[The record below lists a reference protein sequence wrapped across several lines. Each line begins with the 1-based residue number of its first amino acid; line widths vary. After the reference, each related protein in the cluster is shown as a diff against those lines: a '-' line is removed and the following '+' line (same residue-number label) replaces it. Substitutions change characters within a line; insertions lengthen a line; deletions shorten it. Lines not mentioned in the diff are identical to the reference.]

1 MNKRSAIAVFLTALI
16 LLMPGCENYQS
27 WTVSGSNHP
36 KHESVGETLQ
46 FLIGDE
52 CNGRLVGTDGNLSA
66 QRFLTN
72 SLEAF
77 GLEKY
82 NDGTFNDEFSYNC
95 LTINKIKLELAGK
108 EFILGKDYFVNK
120 ISDTDVDLPLAL
132 QTKVEENC
140 VVLLDDYGNID
151 PYLSD
156 EKVKAILVKTDSPVM
171 PFTPDEAR
179 ISDKTVLYVTEDTY
193 GYLKENAGGAIHL
206 ESRYSVAEKRDNNI
220 IGMIKGNNAKK
231 ALVLSAHFDHVGSVG
246 DQIFRGAVDNASGT
260 AALLDI
266 ARFLSEKV
274 KKDSLDMDIIFA
286 FFNAEE
292 IGKSGSKAFA
302 EKIQSRYGYKNVTD
316 INIDCVGSV
325 EEKPLHICC
334 SNENLR
340 EAARVLIKR
349 LNGNFI
355 PDVEESLG
363 NSADSSD
370 HVWFDNSI
378 YIYTDSDIIRTLKD
392 TIVNVNIKAIENISE
407 CVAGLVLNFPRNTEK
422 GKSHEADKS
431 KPKVK
436 ESNL

>member
-1 MNKRSAIAVFLTALI
+1 
-16 LLMPGCENYQS
+16 
-27 WTVSGSNHP
+27 
-36 KHESVGETLQ
+36 
-46 FLIGDE
+46 
-52 CNGRLVGTDGNLSA
+52 
-66 QRFLTN
+66 
-72 SLEAF
+72 
-77 GLEKY
+77 
-82 NDGTFNDEFSYNC
+82 
-95 LTINKIKLELAGK
+95 
-108 EFILGKDYFVNK
+108 
-120 ISDTDVDLPLAL
+120 
-132 QTKVEENC
+132 
-140 VVLLDDYGNID
+140 
-151 PYLSD
+151 
-156 EKVKAILVKTDSPVM
+156 VKTDSPVM

-179 ISDKTVLYVTEDTY
+179 ISDKTILYVTEDTY
-193 GYLKENAGGAIHL
+193 GYLKENVGGAVHL
-206 ESRYSVAEKRDNNI
+206 ECRYSVAERRDNNI

-266 ARFLSEKV
+266 AKLLSGKV

-302 EKIQSRYGYKNVTD
+302 EKIQSKYGYKNVTD

-370 HVWFDNSI
+370 HVWFENSI
-378 YIYTDSDIIRTLKD
+378 YIYTDSDIIHTLKD

-431 KPKVK
+431 TG
-436 ESNL
+436 S